1 MGEREREER
10 RERGE
15 REKGID
21 EITGE
26 ITMEEE
32 TLEWNAHIISMEYPV
47 VESVYPPCVWL
58 LSVRG
63 TVYEVPLVLEY
74 RGIH

>member
-1 MGEREREER
+1 MSGLMMYCTTHRGRYLGETYGREREREER

-32 TLEWNAHIISMEYPV
+32 TLEWNAHIISMEYP
-47 VESVYPPCVWL
+47 L
-58 LSVRG
+58 
-63 TVYEVPLVLEY
+63 
-74 RGIH
+74 

>member
-32 TLEWNAHIISMEYPV
+32 TLEWNAHIISMEYP
-47 VESVYPPCVWL
+47 L
-58 LSVRG
+58 
-63 TVYEVPLVLEY
+63 
-74 RGIH
+74 